1 MRFVKLTAITSFLLA
16 VLSAQAGYQVEL
28 TFANGAKRSVTD
40 LVVEADKVILAQENL
55 QVPFDQIQSAVF
67 TFDEPLSFDEC
78 EVFLKRCAYKD
89 MITRL
94 DALLNPVRQGF
105 GLNGNLD
112 GYLQYKMRAC
122 FWAKQYADA
131 SATADILQKK
141 NSTYAPLAGLY
152 QVLVL
157 LEQNKPVDDV
167 SRAFSQISDPEKISA
182 PIAHFIRGRL
192 AMETRSYEEA
202 LQHFS
207 NIVVYNSRDPEWAP
221 AAAFY
226 EGVVYR
232 RTGYLES
239 ASAIADELKIA
250 YPDADWGRRA
260 DELK

>member
-16 VLSAQAGYQVEL
+16 VLGAQAGYRVEI
-28 TFANGAKRSVTD
+28 TFNNGAKRTVDD
-40 LVVEADKVILAQENL
+40 LVVESDKVILAAENL
-55 QVPFDQIQSAVF
+55 QVPFDQIQSADF
-67 TFDEPLSFDEC
+67 SFDEPLSFDEC
-78 EVFLKRCAYKD
+78 DVFLKRCAYKD
-89 MITRL
+89 MVTRL

-105 GLNGNLD
+105 GLRGNLD

-122 FWAKQYADA
+122 FWAKQYAEA
-131 SATADILQKK
+131 AATADILQKK
-141 NSTYAPLAGLY
+141 NSAYAPLAGLY
-152 QVLVL
+152 QVLIL
-157 LEQNKPVDDV
+157 LEQNKPADNV
-167 SRAFSQISDPEKISA
+167 SQAFSQISDPEQISA

-192 AMETRSYEEA
+192 AMETRSYDEA

-207 NIVVYNSRDPEWAP
+207 EVVVYHSRDPEWAP

-226 EGVVYR
+226 EGAVYK